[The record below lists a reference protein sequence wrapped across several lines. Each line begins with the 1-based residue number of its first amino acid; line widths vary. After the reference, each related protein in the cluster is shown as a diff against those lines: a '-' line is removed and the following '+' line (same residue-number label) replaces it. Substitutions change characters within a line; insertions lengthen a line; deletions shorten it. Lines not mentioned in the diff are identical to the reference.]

1 MKASGDP
8 DGLWAILLGSLR
20 CVTLFGQR
28 ISHRYLIEF
37 DYRNSTP
44 FQHIPWI
51 GKLLLLSLGDKMTRL
66 TRLSNERVD
75 IRIRSGSTT
84 HDLFYHF
91 VSYLFVY

>member
-1 MKASGDP
+1 MRY
-8 DGLWAILLGSLR
+8 I
-20 CVTLFGQR
+20 VQR

-51 GKLLLLSLGDKMTRL
+51 GKLLLLFLGDKMARL
-66 TRLSNERVD
+66 TRLSKESVD